1 MKSKYL
7 IFSLLIVAM
16 SLGTAWAIRGQFGH
30 EHGAAWAGALGSL
43 SVLLVAKRKDWLAN
57 AFYVT
62 LAGALGWGLGGMM
75 SYGLIVGYGRAGDF
89 GNTLYGLEMLFVIGG
104 LYGFLGGGFFGLAL
118 SDTKKNSVKWA
129 PLIVEMTA
137 GGILFYFF
145 IIEQFGWKVNPPR
158 SEVWS
163 VCLGIAAALSWN
175 LIRNKNYAALRVAIF
190 TSMGAGFGFAFGN
203 FLQGLGTASEI
214 HFNFW
219 NVMEYSV
226 GFFGGIGLA
235 YGTLTTEWEPEEQE
249 STFGKK
255 QLFQLIMLVLIIPFI
270 MWQQNFEWD
279 RIQQTYVKLLSSDNQ
294 GVYNLVLHG
303 SLLLTLVIGI
313 YWIAKFKNSNALSFG
328 KVRVFFFGHWLLYIT
343 LSYLVTGAII
353 STYRVEQYLYLVNFF
368 VILLL
373 INRANPEFQPQPF
386 NLGKIFRILGV
397 VLIFISLLAFI
408 LIQTHGEIKGSHKRF
423 GGEATLKDS
432 TAK

>member
-1 MKSKYL
+1 
-7 IFSLLIVAM
+7 
-16 SLGTAWAIRGQFGH
+16 
-30 EHGAAWAGALGSL
+30 
-43 SVLLVAKRKDWLAN
+43 
-57 AFYVT
+57 
-62 LAGALGWGLGGMM
+62 
-75 SYGLIVGYGRAGDF
+75 
-89 GNTLYGLEMLFVIGG
+89 
-104 LYGFLGGGFFGLAL
+104 
-118 SDTKKNSVKWA
+118 
-129 PLIVEMTA
+129 
-137 GGILFYFF
+137 
-145 IIEQFGWKVNPPR
+145 
-158 SEVWS
+158 
-163 VCLGIAAALSWN
+163 
-175 LIRNKNYAALRVAIF
+175 
-190 TSMGAGFGFAFGN
+190 
-203 FLQGLGTASEI
+203 
-214 HFNFW
+214 
-219 NVMEYSV
+219 
-226 GFFGGIGLA
+226 
-235 YGTLTTEWEPEEQE
+235 
-249 STFGKK
+249 
-255 QLFQLIMLVLIIPFI
+255 

-294 GVYNLVLHG
+294 GVYNLVQHG